1 MHEAVWRR
9 LVALVIV
16 FVGVLLIWT
25 ADRDVVRFASVGNAH
40 VCAVRQLLDLP
51 AELDAVFLGSSRVR
65 RGISTTSYSDLMGV
79 DEDGVFNLGR
89 PGREILRSESIIS
102 YLIESGR
109 RPDVVVMEADID
121 RIQLGGDD
129 RQFWSSRQ
137 AGFLTFGEIVSAS
150 LAGNRDRGWQRV
162 VQGMHNKMTQT
173 LLRHL
178 SGITFEVVRSD
189 AGKPQNVC
197 WNEGFDKKT
206 KGKLKKQAKQ
216 REKVNELYEDIETS
230 FDDRFNNEPSELR
243 DFEIAAIER
252 IRQRLK
258 AVGSHLVVVRQQGYL
273 EPPLSADVVKKVQA
287 QIPEF
292 AVPDESL
299 RRKISDQ
306 YMDKSHLD
314 PEGRAT
320 YTTWLTSVIS
330 SKRSS
335 Q

>member
-1 MHEAVWRR
+1 MHEVVWRR

-79 DEDGVFNLGR
+79 DEDRVFNLGR

-102 YLIESGR
+102 YLIKSGR
-109 RPDVVVMEADID
+109 RPDVVVLEADID
-121 RIQLGGDD
+121 RIQLGDDD
-129 RQFWSSRQ
+129 RPFWSSRQ

-162 VQGMHNKMTQT
+162 VQGMHHKMTQT

-178 SGITFEVVRSD
+178 SGVTLEVVSSD

-197 WNEGFDKKT
+197 WRKGFDRETKK
-206 KGKLKKQAKQ
+206 KLERRAMQRAKL
-216 REKVNELYEDIETS
+216 REIYKDIETS

-243 DFEIAAIER
+243 DVEIAAIER

-258 AVGSHLVVVRQQGYL
+258 AVGSHLIVVRQQGYL

-287 QIPEF
+287 QVPEF
-292 AVPDESL
+292 AVPDESTS
-299 RRKISDQ
+299 RRISHQ
-306 YMDKSHLD
+306 FMDPSHLN

-320 YTTWLTSVIS
+320 YTTWLTGVIP